1 MLWLDPVDATS
12 SGMHRLTGG
21 LAPMLDTQAARAK
34 LLAKRD
40 ELEER
45 VRRIDTDLHKREE
58 PLSADFAE
66 QVVEQENM
74 DVLYALESEGRAEL
88 QKVERALLRIERGE
102 YSVCSRCGKEI
113 APQRLEAVPHADTCI
128 HCAD

>member
-1 MLWLDPVDATS
+1 
-12 SGMHRLTGG
+12 
-21 LAPMLDTQAARAK
+21 MLDTEAARAR
-34 LLAKRD
+34 LLAKRA

-74 DVLYALESEGRAEL
+74 DVLYALENEGRAEL

-102 YSVCSRCGKEI
+102 YGTCARCGKDIGE
-113 APQRLEAVPHADTCI
+113 PRLEAVPHADNCI
-128 HCAD
+128 HCAE